1 MPKNATIFLVPHFH
15 YDPIWIEDQST
26 YTRWA
31 FQLVQQYLDACRRDD
46 AYEVLMSEMDFLK
59 PYWDAF
65 PEDRAFLLE
74 LSRQGRLHTGGSY
87 SEANQMSL
95 QGEAIV
101 RNIFYGR
108 HFHSQQLESNPR
120 TYVPLDVFGQVV
132 QLGQIL
138 RKSGFAGTIFSKHI
152 AGAFPLSFG
161 LALDGSRVIQ
171 KRERYGWRP
180 KSLEEFEERVGQ
192 GLEDQQKLGLSLD
205 LRMIGGDMAAPAEW
219 LTGKCSELRG
229 LDPSIVVGGPDDYLD
244 ALEREIEE
252 KSVDLPVVSR
262 DLSLYHAGTAV
273 SRADLKISNRLG
285 ENRVMDAEKF
295 ATIAALLGAEYPE
308 AALDKAWRQLLFGQH
323 HDAITGTLCDISFL
337 DLLAGYRD
345 SLELSD
351 SVLRNSL
358 AYICSMVNTAAAT
371 SAAQPIT
378 SLVVFNAVSWTRAD
392 VCRARVEFASP
403 VPGFALTDSGGRQLP
418 CQLISCERGRGGVT
432 CAEFAFRA
440 ENIAP
445 LGHRVFHV
453 VPASSLPPSAAPKA
467 VSEATIA
474 NEFFSITVG
483 SSAGGGITS
492 LKDLKEQRELMRA
505 GEHPGN
511 QLAALKEKPDR
522 AEPPWEVF
530 TTGEKQFSKDYAC
543 EITVEEGPVFKR
555 ITVTGRFGEMCGRR
569 QEITLFEGLRLVDFR
584 CELENYRSEHDLV
597 VVTFPLDL
605 KGVIPVFEDRFGS
618 VARKRSRLWL
628 DFRTH
633 QNRIF
638 SDCALY
644 AAQNWLD
651 FGPSVR
657 VECGRGSKRA
667 VFPLGYTAIVT
678 GSAKAHKHLAYRLEE
693 ALAKKGVTCTPWTAA
708 GSSAPGGEEAPDLDA
723 DRPYCTFRIA
733 LATPGSNSYA
743 EKLLIQA
750 TGQARSSFEARLE
763 RRGQAFMVVRRSDG
777 PEGWEPLPELLVMGR
792 DGEALDSCVQKL
804 CEDLDDGVISLPEEA
819 NGTGAEGAADDY
831 GVSIVNRGTLG
842 GSVENDGTM
851 ALFLMHT
858 SSWPG
863 FPWGKGKL
871 EPFFVP
877 ERKTHVF
884 RYALLPHAGTWR
896 EADVPGAGC
905 EFNHPLIAVQ
915 ENLHDGPIPSQHSF
929 ATVEPSNL
937 VMTAL
942 KPKGN
947 SLAAYQAGRRISPEE
962 GVVVRV
968 YDAKGEASQ
977 ARLSFWLPVLSVWKT
992 DLLENRVEEVKPK
1005 RGVTAWDV
1013 GPFSIETLEIQ
1024 LERPPQMGEKKSLGP
1039 SSEAHQPLHCR
1050 YWEHNLGSAPMG
1062 NQPITLTLRG
1072 QAVLDATTRFSL
1084 AVANDM
1090 TDSEVKGSVK
1100 LSAPDGWTLTPRIAP
1115 YRIEPRGHQLF
1126 EISVSIPK
1134 GSRPGFIRAAAE
1146 YGGQTYEDI
1155 MAVGD
1160 IKPLEAS
1167 ILRNSA
1173 GFEVQV
1179 TNPNDD
1185 RVYGQVAL
1193 ITPPETWGEHLVG
1206 DMALAHVGPASQSF
1220 DLAPGQTVSLR
1231 FEGEG
1236 KLSGADSWAV
1246 AKVMAHGKL
1255 IYIQAEG

>member
-1 MPKNATIFLVPHFH
+1 
-15 YDPIWIEDQST
+15 
-26 YTRWA
+26 
-31 FQLVQQYLDACRRDD
+31 
-46 AYEVLMSEMDFLK
+46 
-59 PYWDAF
+59 
-65 PEDRAFLLE
+65 
-74 LSRQGRLHTGGSY
+74 
-87 SEANQMSL
+87 
-95 QGEAIV
+95 
-101 RNIFYGR
+101 
-108 HFHSQQLESNPR
+108 
-120 TYVPLDVFGQVV
+120 
-132 QLGQIL
+132 LGQIL
-138 RKSGFAGTIFSKHI
+138 RKSGFAATVFSKRI
-152 AGAFPLSFG
+152 AGAFPLSLG

-180 KSLEEFEERVGQ
+180 KSLEEFKEQVGQ
-192 GLEDQQKLGLSLD
+192 GLEDQQKLGLSVD
-205 LRMIGGDMAAPAEW
+205 LRMIGGDMAAPQEW
-219 LTGKCSELRG
+219 LTGRCSELRK
-229 LDPSIVVGGPDDYLD
+229 LDPSIVVGGPDDYLE

-252 KSVDLPVVSR
+252 KLVELPVVSR

-273 SRADLKISNRLG
+273 SRADLKISNRLC

-337 DLLAGYRD
+337 DLLAAYRN

-351 SVLRNSL
+351 AVLRSSL
-358 AYICSMVNTAAAT
+358 GHICSLVNTAGGT
-371 SAAQPIT
+371 GGAQPIT
-378 SLVVFNAVSWTRAD
+378 SLVVFNAVSWTRTDA
-392 VCRARVEFASP
+392 CRARVEFASP
-403 VPGFALTDSGGRQLP
+403 VSGFALADSGGRQIP
-418 CQLISCERGRGGVT
+418 CQLLSCERAGNGVV
-432 CAEFAFRA
+432 CAEVAFKA
-440 ENIAP
+440 EDIPA

-453 VPASSLPPSAAPKA
+453 VPASGLPPSAAPKA
-467 VSEATIA
+467 VSEATIS

-511 QLAALKEKPDR
+511 QLAALREKPDR

-530 TTGEKQFSKDYAC
+530 TTGEKQFSKDFRC

-555 ITVTGRFGEMCGRR
+555 ITAAGQFGEMCGRR
-569 QEITLFEGLRLVDFR
+569 QEITLFEGLRMIDFR
-584 CELENYRSEHDLV
+584 CELENYRSEHELIL
-597 VVTFPLDL
+597 VTFPLDL

-633 QNRIF
+633 QDRIL

-657 VECGRGSKRA
+657 VECGRGGKRA
-667 VFPLGYTAIVT
+667 VFPVGYTAIVT
-678 GSAKAHKHLAYRLEE
+678 GPVKAHKDLAYRLEE
-693 ALAKKGVTCTPWTAA
+693 ALAKKGVTCTPWTAS
-708 GSSAPGGEEAPDLDA
+708 GSSEPGGDEAPDLDA
-723 DRPYCTFRIA
+723 DRLYCTFRIA
-733 LATPGSNSYA
+733 LGTPGSNSYA
-743 EKLLIQA
+743 QKLLIQA
-750 TGQARSSFEARLE
+750 TGQARSTFETRLE
-763 RRGQAFMVVRRSDG
+763 RRGHALAVVRRSDG
-777 PEGWEPLPELLVMGR
+777 PEGWEPSPELLVMGR
-792 DGEALDSCVQKL
+792 DDEALESCVQRL

-831 GVSIVNRGTLG
+831 GVSIINRGTLG
-842 GSVENDGTM
+842 CSVENDGTM

-863 FPWGKGKL
+863 SPWGKGKL

-896 EADVPGAGC
+896 EADVPRAGY
-905 EFNHPLIAVQ
+905 EFNHPLVAVQ
-915 ENLHDGPIPSQHSF
+915 ENLHDGPIPSYHSF
-929 ATVEPSNL
+929 VTVEPSNL
-937 VMTAL
+937 VMTVL

-947 SLAAYQAGRRISPEE
+947 PLAAYQAGRPISPEE
-962 GVVVRV
+962 GIVARL
-968 YDAKGEASQ
+968 YDAKGEASE
-977 ARLSFWLPVLSVWKT
+977 ARLSFWLPVLSAWKT

-1005 RGVTAWDV
+1005 RGAVAWDM
-1013 GPFSIETLEIQ
+1013 GAFSIETVEIQ
-1024 LERPPQMGEKKSLGP
+1024 LERSPEMGERKSLGP

-1072 QAVLDATTRFSL
+1072 QAVLDATTRFGL
-1084 AVANDM
+1084 AVANDL
-1090 TDSEVKGSVK
+1090 TDSDVKGSVK
-1100 LSAPDGWTLTPRIAP
+1100 LSAPDGWTLTPRMVP
-1115 YRIEPRGHQLF
+1115 YRIEPREHQLF

-1134 GSRPGFIRAAAE
+1134 GSRPGFIRAATEHA
-1146 YGGQTYEDI
+1146 GQTYEDI

-1160 IKPLEAS
+1160 IKPLEAR
-1167 ILRNSA
+1167 ILRNSS

-1185 RVYGQVAL
+1185 RICGQVAL
-1193 ITPPETWGEHLVG
+1193 IMPPENWGEHLVG
-1206 DMALAHVGPASQSF
+1206 GMALADVRPASQSF
-1220 DLAPGQTVSLR
+1220 DLAPGQTISLR

-1236 KLSGADSWAV
+1236 KLSAADSWAV

-1255 IYIQAEG
+1255 IYIQAER